1 MVPLDGLSL
10 LLGGEGPSPLGCV
23 VVAAWGRLLRE
34 SEPCRLPWCSGISG
48 GTPRLQQ
55 GLALPA
61 AGRSLA
67 LSPGGALLG
76 SALGVLYRTAEGM
89 GLCLLFGDNV
99 LPYSQLLTCLV
110 FKYFLQLLQIKFC
123 FFTRT
128 LPSIAFVQQK

>member
-48 GTPRLQQ
+48 GTPRLRQ

-61 AGRSLA
+61 AGQSLA
-67 LSPGGALLG
+67 LSPGGALLRQCLG
-76 SALGVLYRTAEGM
+76 SVVLDCGGDGALFAVWR
-89 GLCLLFGDNV
+89 
-99 LPYSQLLTCLV
+99 
-110 FKYFLQLLQIKFC
+110 
-123 FFTRT
+123 
-128 LPSIAFVQQK
+128 